1 MKAKRLIEAVL
12 LISVIVMLAACS
24 NKSDDLPS
32 TLDEEGIAPYE
43 LSDSEKYILQSFGMD
58 GTSQIISFHA
68 PKEAKSLCVNVYRL
82 EDNEMW
88 RNIGGG
94 GVSLGTGRKPED
106 QLTGTF
112 AMQLKENYSIVF
124 HINASG
130 LASYQTDEISLD
142 TEPTASVK
150 GFLKKYQTIEMNKEI
165 PVALMVYDSGTSMR
179 SYSLQDY
186 FEPSKFEGM
195 DFVQVVTLE
204 FSDR

>member
-1 MKAKRLIEAVL
+1 MKAKRLIGAVL
-12 LISVIVMLAACS
+12 LISVMVTLAACS
-24 NKSDDLPS
+24 NKSDLPM

-68 PKEAKSLCVNVYRL
+68 PKETNSLYVNVYRL

-94 GVSLGTGRKPED
+94 GVSLGTDRKPED

-112 AMQLKENYSIVF
+112 AMQLKENYSIDF

-142 TEPTASVK
+142 TEPTVSVK
-150 GFLKKYQTIEMNKEI
+150 GFLQKYQTIEMNKEI

>member
-1 MKAKRLIEAVL
+1 MKAKRLIGAVL
-12 LISVIVMLAACS
+12 LISVMVTLAACS
-24 NKSDDLPS
+24 NKSDLPM

-68 PKEAKSLCVNVYRL
+68 PKETNSLYVNVYRL

-94 GVSLGTGRKPED
+94 GVSLGTDRKPED

-112 AMQLKENYSIVF
+112 AMQLKENYSIDF

-150 GFLKKYQTIEMNKEI
+150 GFLQKYQTIEMNKEI